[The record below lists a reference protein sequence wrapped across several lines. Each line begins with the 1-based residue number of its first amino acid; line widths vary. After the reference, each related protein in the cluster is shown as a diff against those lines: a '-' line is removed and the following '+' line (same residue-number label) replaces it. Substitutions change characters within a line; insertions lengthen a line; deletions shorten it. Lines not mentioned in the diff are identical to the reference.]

1 MKRTLIPVLALFGVA
16 CSGGESTKPPVPT
29 SISLSVSNV
38 TLTALG
44 ATQTVTATVRDENG
58 QPMPGEP
65 VSWNSTSPNVEVTA
79 TGASAQVRAV
89 AKGAATVRA
98 TSGGL
103 APASVVVT
111 VEQIPAAITKLAG
124 DGQSAPI
131 GTPVPVA
138 PSVRVSDAS
147 GAPIAGIHVLFTVS
161 TGGSVVGAT
170 QMTDNQGVA
179 TVGMWTLGATT
190 GPMVLTATITS
201 SGSTLPPVSFE
212 ATALPGDLPT
222 VAAVHAGQWQ
232 AAIQGTA
239 VPTPPAIILRDMQNN
254 PIAGRTVTFAVTGG
268 GGTLTQSV
276 VTTDASGV
284 ARVGSWTLGANG
296 GINTLTATVSGNVV
310 TNAVLTFDAS
320 GCTGSNSTAG
330 FTINVCFL
338 TPVTTSQRNAFVN
351 AAAKWSTI
359 ITGDLTPIP
368 ANLSNPACGSNAP
381 ALNMTIDDVLIFAR
395 IENIDGPGQVLGSAG
410 PCYYRSLSPSLPIIG
425 QMRFDSSDLPGLEAS
440 GQFNDVIL
448 HEMGHVLGIG
458 IRVTISGSP
467 ALWAPHLVDPSPV
480 GAPTTA
486 PSLDTYFSG
495 SAAIAAFDQMMPG
508 YAGAKV
514 PVANVGGGGSINSH
528 WRESVLGSELMTPNL
543 NSAVPNPL
551 SILTVM
557 SLQDIGYTVNPAAA
571 DMQVMSSMQA
581 DAAAASP
588 KIHLV
593 DDVVIDQI
601 HTIDPHGRVT
611 RIR

>member
-1 MKRTLIPVLALFGVA
+1 MKRTLILALAVLGAA

-38 TLTALG
+38 TLTSLG

-65 VSWNSTSPNVEVTA
+65 VTWNTTSPNVEVTA
-79 TGASAQVRAV
+79 NGASAQVRAV
-89 AKGAATVRA
+89 AKGAGIVRA
-98 TSGGL
+98 SSGAL
-103 APASVVVT
+103 APASLTVT
-111 VEQIPAAITKLAG
+111 VDQVPAAITKVAG

-131 GTPVPVA
+131 GTPVPIP

-147 GAPIAGIHVLFTVS
+147 GAPIAGIPVLFSVS
-161 TGGSVVGAT
+161 SGGSVVGAT
-170 QMTDNQGVA
+170 QMTDHEGLA

-190 GPMVLTATITS
+190 GPMTLTATITS
-201 SGSTLPPVSFE
+201 GPALPPVSFE

-222 VAAVHAGQWQ
+222 VASVHSGQWQ

-239 VPTPPAIILRDMQNN
+239 VPTAPAIVLRDMQNN
-254 PIAGRTVTFAVTGG
+254 PVSGRSVTFAVTGG
-268 GGTLTQSV
+268 AGTLTQSV
-276 VTTDASGV
+276 VTTDANGV
-284 ARVGSWTLGANG
+284 ARVGSWTLGAGG

-310 TNAVLTFDAS
+310 TNPVITFEAS
-320 GCTGSNSTAG
+320 GCTGSGSTAG

-338 TPVTTSQRNAFVN
+338 TPVTASQRAAFVN
-351 AAAKWSTI
+351 AAARWSSI
-359 ITGDLTPIP
+359 ITG
-368 ANLSNPACGSNAP
+368 NLSEIPVNLSVPACGSNAP

-395 IENIDGPGQVLGSAG
+395 IENIDGPGAVLGSAG
-410 PCYYRSLSPSLPIIG
+410 PCYFRSTSPNLPIIG
-425 QMRFDSSDLPGLEAS
+425 QMRFDSADLPGLEAS
-440 GQFNDVIL
+440 GQFNNVIL

-458 IRVTISGSP
+458 IRVTISGTPTLWSP
-467 ALWAPHLVDPSPV
+467 FLVDPSPA

-508 YAGAKV
+508 YSGAKV
-514 PVANVGGGGSINSH
+514 PVANVGSAGSINQH
-528 WRESVLGSELMTPNL
+528 WRESVLGAELMTPNL

-557 SLQDIGYTVNPAAA
+557 SLQDIGYSVNPAAA

-581 DAAAASP
+581 EAAAASP
-588 KIHLV
+588 KIHLG

-601 HTIDPHGRVT
+601 HTIDTRGRVT
-611 RIR
+611 RVR